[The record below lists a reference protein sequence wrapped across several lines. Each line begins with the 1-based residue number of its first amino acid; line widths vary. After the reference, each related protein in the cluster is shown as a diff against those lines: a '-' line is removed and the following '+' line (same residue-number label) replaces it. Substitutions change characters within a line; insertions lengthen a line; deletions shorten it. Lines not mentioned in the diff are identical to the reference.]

1 MTTSALSLLS
11 LFSVKSTAMNK
22 AMGAMTIT
30 SEGMVRPVT
39 VRKTQ
44 KVCPLADMISICR
57 SDRASQTT
65 PVSRLKPVRKAP
77 SDVRKTYL
85 SKMDIG

>member
-1 MTTSALSLLS
+1 MKNKESIKITLESFDHVVL
-11 LFSVKSTAMNK
+11 NK
-22 AMGAMTIT
+22 AMGEMTIT

-44 KVCPLADMISICR
+44 QVCPLADMISICR

-85 SKMDIG
+85 SNRDID